1 MSEAETS
8 THTTKTRESTPG
20 QSAATLRLVGDGNS
34 AGQSN
39 QTRETGPPT
48 DQDLQP
54 YGPQPPEFDPTVNEH
69 PLHPNPR
76 PQPEWWPTNW
86 RGIPAYRQVNRDLD
100 LSVRSQGFPYNVG
113 AVFMLLGCTTIA
125 TGGQLWRYT
134 AQQIVPGW
142 GEYPVGGEF

>member
-1 MSEAETS
+1 MSGVEAS
-8 THTTKTRESTPG
+8 THTRQTREHTPG
-20 QSAATLRLVGDGNS
+20 QSAATLRLVGDGSS

-39 QTRETGPPT
+39 QARETGAAAE
-48 DQDLQP
+48 QDLQP
-54 YGPQPPEFDPTVNEH
+54 YGPQPPEFDPTVNDH

-76 PQPEWWPTNW
+76 PQPDWWPTNW

-100 LSVRSQGFPYNVG
+100 LSVRSQGFPYNIPSSPE
-113 AVFMLLGCTTIA
+113 LGVADWTQ